1 MAHLDTGYW
10 ESIILTFSLQ
20 VLHCCAGTSQSHYSH
35 MTFHLR
41 NQTSTV
47 EAVGAATQSTRSHTS
62 TAQWH
67 GLGTNPQ
74 WEESALLLDANLRRN
89 FGFNPQCH
97 TNKKALRIFP
107 MCVSWFILPTWQA
120 GAAGIS
126 GDTRQRTCF
135 ACNRHMLLVELLDV
149 GVAWCRGSRTLTSS
163 LQRRKKNMSKLK
175 LNSNWNLVIRPP
187 RFWSCFP
194 ICMSRCKGWWVIAG
208 LAVGNCSS
216 QLLSD
221 SPSLQKMGKKR
232 GPANVLLGPAMTS
245 ATVSQYSDHLSPR
258 QLEHQLW
265 GLQPLHERH
274 LECDCEK
281 WAL

>member
-1 MAHLDTGYW
+1 MKCVFSKFSVFKKKAYHQSGPPGYW
-10 ESIILTFSLQ
+10 ILRTHHIDLQ
-20 VLHCCAGTSQSHYSH
+20 PASFTLRCRNITVTLQSHDFSSP
-35 MTFHLR
+35 

-47 EAVGAATQSTRSHTS
+47 EAVGAATQSTRSYTS
-62 TAQWH
+62 TAQSH

-107 MCVSWFILPTWQA
+107 MCVSWIILPTWQA
-120 GAAGIS
+120 GVAGIS

-175 LNSNWNLVIRPP
+175 LNSNRNLVIRPP

-194 ICMSRCKGWWVIAG
+194 ICMNRCKG
-208 LAVGNCSS
+208 
-216 QLLSD
+216 
-221 SPSLQKMGKKR
+221 
-232 GPANVLLGPAMTS
+232 
-245 ATVSQYSDHLSPR
+245 
-258 QLEHQLW
+258 
-265 GLQPLHERH
+265 
-274 LECDCEK
+274 
-281 WAL
+281 

>member
-1 MAHLDTGYW
+1 MRTHHFD
-10 ESIILTFSLQ
+10 LQ
-20 VLHCCAGTSQSHYSH
+20 PASFTLLCLNITVTSQSHDFSSP
-35 MTFHLR
+35 

-47 EAVGAATQSTRSHTS
+47 EAVGAATQSTRSYTS
-62 TAQWH
+62 TAQSH

-107 MCVSWFILPTWQA
+107 MCVSWIILPTWQA

-163 LQRRKKNMSKLK
+163 LQRRKKKPVQTRTKFKLE
-175 LNSNWNLVIRPP
+175 S
-187 RFWSCFP
+187 
-194 ICMSRCKGWWVIAG
+194 G
-208 LAVGNCSS
+208 
-216 QLLSD
+216 D
-221 SPSLQKMGKKR
+221 SPTTLL
-232 GPANVLLGPAMTS
+232 VLLPDLHEQVQRMMGNRW
-245 ATVSQYSDHLSPR
+245 VGGR
-258 QLEHQLW
+258 QLQFSTSVLT
-265 GLQPLHERH
+265 PLHCRRWKKEAQRTCCSD
-274 LECDCEK
+274 LP
-281 WAL
+281 